1 MIMDRKQALLMKRMM
16 QHYERPRVPNSVA
29 EVEENYR
36 AVRMVILIGCL
47 DYAMMELKE
56 RLEERGQFVRL
67 VKRNINNASRK
78 VIDMHS
84 DVLAI
89 IRHGDKSA
97 VRIFSEIRD
106 ANWWSIDEHVCF
118 GDIDIAYSVVLALC
132 RLIDA
137 CSKTISRR
145 YHYEGIE
152 TLKYVSSMLSCVNA
166 EDKHLDFV
174 VDKSIVI
181 K

>member
-1 MIMDRKQALLMKRMM
+1 MDRKQALLMKRMM
-16 QHYERPRVPNSVA
+16 RHYERPRVPNSVA

-56 RLEERGQFVRL
+56 RLEESGKFVRL
-67 VKRNINNASRK
+67 VKRNINNASRR
-78 VIDMHS
+78 VIDMHR

-89 IRHGDKSA
+89 IRHGDSSA
-97 VRIFSEIRD
+97 VRIFNDVRD
-106 ANWWSIDEHVCF
+106 ANWWSIDEHVYF

-152 TLKYVSSMLSCVNA
+152 MLKYISSMLGCVDA